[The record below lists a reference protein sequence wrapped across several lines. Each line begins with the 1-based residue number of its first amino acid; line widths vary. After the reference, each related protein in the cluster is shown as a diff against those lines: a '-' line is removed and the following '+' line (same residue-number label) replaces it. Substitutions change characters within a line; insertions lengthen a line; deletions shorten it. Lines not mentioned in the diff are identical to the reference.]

1 MLSRVGALCALQVAE
16 YACRRKS
23 ECCSVKR
30 IGVFRLKKITFSER
44 KEGQIGMAVENG
56 KFVQELQESMLRGF
70 SENLRKEVL
79 NPQNIGKIDNSD
91 SHVSVTGVCGDT
103 VEMCLNITDGRI
115 SDVKFMTDGCGFT
128 IACASYVTR
137 TARGKTIGEALQI
150 KPEDI
155 DKYFGGLPEDHKH
168 CAKLSVLTLE
178 AVIENY
184 RSESKETKE

>member
-1 MLSRVGALCALQVAE
+1 
-16 YACRRKS
+16 
-23 ECCSVKR
+23 
-30 IGVFRLKKITFSER
+30 
-44 KEGQIGMAVENG
+44 MAVENG